1 MIKILLLLTVLLLN
15 CSEEEKTEYYNFA
28 NVKSPILHSIKVTK
42 EKDKTICKYILKAE
56 RSTNSII
63 FQIEEIVF
71 YCDKPDFDLIG
82 KKVKLKFEEDK

>member
-15 CSEEEKTEYYNFA
+15 CSEEDKTKHKYLA
-28 NVKSPILHSIKVTK
+28 NSGHSPILHSITVIK
-42 EKDKTICKYILKAE
+42 EKDKTICKYSLKE
-56 RSTNSII
+56 RSTINTI

>member
-1 MIKILLLLTVLLLN
+1 MIKILLLLTVLFLN

-42 EKDKTICKYILKAE
+42 EKDKTICKYILKE
-56 RSTNSII
+56 QSTVNTI
-63 FQIEEIVF
+63 FQVEELIF